1 MAQFLKGEALDATIL
16 KTQWSGHV
24 SQMRLRVLRSSYEE
38 VKNDFMVDLIHRFWT
53 LKGLLDFKILG
64 SQASSEMLLI
74 WSYQSKELYDQML
87 MSGVW
92 AEFQNELSRLCFE
105 QKISI
110 INSIANTYEIIE

>member
-1 MAQFLKGEALDATIL
+1 
-16 KTQWSGHV
+16 
-24 SQMRLRVLRSSYEE
+24 MRLRILRSSYEE
-38 VKNDFMVDLIHRFWT
+38 VRDEFIVDLIHRFWT

-64 SQASSEMLLI
+64 SKSSSEMLLI

-87 MSGVW
+87 LSRVW
-92 AEFQNELSRLCFE
+92 TEFQNELSRLSHE